1 MPNANRIKTDIAP
14 KTAWTVIVL
23 FLTACATN
31 PYFDPAKPHHTAE
44 GFRNRYPHAAKGSFW
59 KWKFEQ
65 WRHGVPQM
73 PAGGV
78 AFPVR
83 RPDVAFIRSNRSIDT
98 LTWIG
103 HASFLLQL
111 DGLNILIDPHLT
123 NRASPVSFAGPERI
137 TAPAL
142 NFADLPHID
151 VVVVSHNHYD
161 HMDAETLMRLAAQAG
176 GPPRYFVGLGLKR
189 WFEARGIETA
199 VELDWWD
206 KRVVKGVT
214 LHFVPTQHWSKR
226 TLWDENQTL
235 WGGWM
240 IESARYR
247 FFHAGDTGYSRDFA
261 DIHQRFGP
269 IDLAAL
275 PVGGYA
281 PRWFMEINHL
291 DPEQAVAVH
300 KDLRARFSVGMHW
313 GTFAD
318 LTDEPLDEPPKRLAQ
333 ALDRDQISAQHF
345 FLMQHG
351 ETRLL
356 NRDNSESLALWP
368 SRVEATPLSRAK

>member
-1 MPNANRIKTDIAP
+1 MQGIGCALIAFSF
-14 KTAWTVIVL
+14 TS
-23 FLTACATN
+23 CAAN
-31 PYFDPAKPHHTAE
+31 PYFDPAKPHHTPE
-44 GFRNRYPHAAKGSFW
+44 GFRNRYPHDEKGSFW

-65 WRHGVPQM
+65 WRYGAPQI
-73 PAGGV
+73 PPGGW
-78 AFPVR
+78 AFPVL
-83 RPDVAFIRSNRSIDT
+83 RPDVAFIKSNRSVDT

-111 DGLNILIDPHLT
+111 DGLNILTDPHLT
-123 NRASPVSFAGPERI
+123 ERASPVSFAGPKRI
-137 TAPAL
+137 TPPAL
-142 NFADLPHID
+142 DFADLPHID
-151 VVVVSHNHYD
+151 IVIVSHNHYD
-161 HMDAETLMRLAAQAG
+161 HMDEETLVRLAAQPG

-189 WFEARGIETA
+189 WFDARGIETA

-206 KRVVKGVT
+206 SRVVKGVT

-240 IESARYR
+240 IESPRFR

-261 DIHQRFGP
+261 DIRQRFAP
-269 IDLAAL
+269 IDLAAI

-281 PRWFMEINHL
+281 PRWFMRINHL
-291 DPEQAVAVH
+291 DPDEAVAVH
-300 KDLRARFSVGMHW
+300 KDLAARFSVGMHW
-313 GTFAD
+313 GTFPG

-333 ALDRDQISAQHF
+333 ALAREQISSERF

-356 NRDNSESLALWP
+356 ERDSEASLPVRPADRP
-368 SRVEATPLSRAK
+368 VPVSQGYYYRIP